1 MLKRFNKFI
10 LFTIA
15 DMFWVKQTRQMHVI
29 RGYKN
34 EQKFRS
40 HLFFIN
46 PCKNFIHHEVTVH
59 PVKTHC
65 VKGLLEVT
73 PFFTSRVVKIELIHA
88 VRLLIKVICSK
99 NLSITSAAPIVSEPE
114 RGTEG
119 FKTASKLHV

>member
-1 MLKRFNKFI
+1 MNRNFVHTCFSLTLAKI
-10 LFTIA
+10 SFT
-15 DMFWVKQTRQMHVI
+15 W
-29 RGYKN
+29 G
-34 EQKFRS
+34 
-40 HLFFIN
+40 
-46 PCKNFIHHEVTVH
+46 VH